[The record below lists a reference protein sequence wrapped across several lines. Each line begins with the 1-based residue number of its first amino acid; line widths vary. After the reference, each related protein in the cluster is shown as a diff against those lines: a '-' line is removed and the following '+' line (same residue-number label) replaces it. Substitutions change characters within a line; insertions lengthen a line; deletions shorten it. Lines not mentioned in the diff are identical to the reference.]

1 MTVFEGR
8 AVAGT
13 YPGMVGTRYR
23 RRGGAAGIVELV
35 TSVVVTIIVI
45 GIVLVL
51 LGANRHNTLVGW
63 FLDAS
68 RWLTTPFHGVFSG
81 RPPKQDALLN
91 WGLAAVVY
99 AIVGGLA
106 ARLAARA

>member
-1 MTVFEGR
+1 MTVFECRTAG
-8 AVAGT
+8 GT
-13 YPGMVGTRYR
+13 YPAMVRTRYR
-23 RRGGAAGIVELV
+23 RSGAAGLVQLV

-51 LGANRHNTLVGW
+51 LGANRHNLLVGW

-68 RWLTTPFHGVFSG
+68 QWLTTPFHGIFGG

-99 AIVGGLA
+99 AVVGELV